1 MVFRPVITSEGK
13 RILEFLEWHAIWHN
27 YAGMKCMQTDFK
39 RIYYPVFLR
48 HIKLSLITVNN
59 TEANHS

>member
-39 RIYYPVFLR
+39 RIYYPTLNYDVG
-48 HIKLSLITVNN
+48 T
-59 TEANHS
+59 A